1 MNDVRR
7 GGRIE
12 VRADDPGLTG
22 HAGLAAIGDLARK
35 LDLIGLIDG
44 ELARERRA
52 GPVKARRRGVSPGEL
67 VVSIAECQLVG
78 GAFFDHL
85 EDQRADTAA
94 AELRAVADVPSAPAA
109 LQNAKRFRRVHCQ
122 RVERAMAQAGE
133 RLDETLGRDPAE
145 PVTIDLDATHVIVYG
160 RSKEGAARCRTG
172 QWSYA
177 PHLAFWSQRG
187 RTLTAELVGGNQ
199 ERLSGKECARIASR
213 AIGLLPAGHGP
224 VDFRIDSAYYAV
236 ELLQRLR
243 RERARFS
250 VSVPRSSAM
259 WTALHRIEENAWI
272 DALQMDG
279 AQVAETVY
287 RPGGWTH
294 EPLRLIV
301 RRVPF
306 RAEQIAKL
314 RGSRRLATIHPDQL
328 QMALDG
334 KLDSVYGYSF
344 ILTDHYH
351 QHTAW
356 VEHHHRHRAQ
366 IEERLKDTKTGQAL
380 RHLPSGDINANR
392 VWLTASMLALNLT
405 AWCCDLSPAAAA
417 SGTTT
422 EPRLPLRRH
431 AHTLRRILFNIP
443 ARIIHTGRIEGLCGM
458 TKRSG
463 HMMCGAPLSR
473 ISRSA
478 SDFLTRPNSR
488 YSR

>member
-1 MNDVRR
+1 VNDLRR

-12 VRADDPGLTG
+12 VRADDPGLTA
-22 HAGLAAIGDLARK
+22 HAGLAVIGDLERK
-35 LDLIGLIDG
+35 LDLIGAIDE
-44 ELARERRA
+44 ELGRERRA
-52 GPVKARRRGVSPGEL
+52 RPVKVRRRGVSPAEL
-67 VVSIAECQLVG
+67 VVSLAECQLVG

-85 EDQRADTAA
+85 EDQRADTPA
-94 AELRAVADVPSAPAA
+94 AELRAVADVPSASTA

-133 RLDETLGRDPAE
+133 RLDETLGRDPAG

-187 RTLTAELVGGNQ
+187 RALCAELVGGNQ

-243 RERARFS
+243 GERARFS

-259 WTALHRIEENAWI
+259 WTALDRIEESDWQ
-272 DALQMDG
+272 DALDMDG
-279 AQVAETVY
+279 AQVAETTY
-287 RPGGWTH
+287 RPGGWRH

-301 RRVPF
+301 RRVVF
-306 RAEQIAKL
+306 GAAQIAKL
-314 RGSRRLATIHPDQL
+314 KGSRRLATIHPEQL
-328 QMALDG
+328 QLALDG
-334 KLDSVYGYSF
+334 QIDSVYGYSF
-344 ILTDHYH
+344 ILTDNPH
-351 QHTAW
+351 QHTCW
-356 VEHHHRHRAQ
+356 IEHHHRHRAQ

-392 VWLTASMLALNLT
+392 VWLTSAMLALNLT

-417 SGTTT
+417 SGQATNQRT
-422 EPRLPLRRH
+422 PLRRH
-431 AHTLRRILFNIP
+431 ANTLRRILFNIP
-443 ARIIHTGRIEGLCGM
+443 ARIIHTGRRLIL
-458 TKRSG
+458 RLPLG
-463 HMMCGAPLSR
+463 HPHADTLQATLDAVWALP
-473 ISRSA
+473 
-478 SDFLTRPNSR
+478 PP
-488 YSR
+488 